1 MFRNALVTSSRR
13 QSRLCYGVAHAM
25 QDASS
30 RTPYL
35 IPRRSAAVVVT
46 TTAVFLWYLS
56 SDLVHNDAVHT
67 LPSNSGSALSKR
79 TSSTGVDESGAL
91 CAVVWGSNKSN
102 LIGPQSPGIETFQ
115 TPVNAKWLENVALR
129 DLALHEKHAACV
141 DARGDVCQ
149 WGDGFSCSKSDVK
162 APKITLRGKNIV
174 KVQLT
179 GSRVYALSA
188 TGRIYVFAANEE
200 QQQLPKPR
208 ISSATSWD
216 LSGWTGRERQAI
228 DFVEIFPKERLN
240 WGEKLI
246 SIAAGS
252 DHLLA
257 LTSEGRTY
265 AHPINKDANS
275 HGQLGL
281 RRVEIPAPSNLKD
294 AAGRIAIELVPR
306 SVASPSLRESSP
318 TVASE
323 HLNVM
328 DDRHIGFSDLLGV
341 KVSQIAAGDR
351 SSFVNTSSG
360 KVLGWGANE
369 HGQIGLGSRITLDT
383 IIIPTEIDLA
393 RNIPVSTK
401 SKCLSIY
408 AGGDLTCFVAER
420 NAQESHTYVDTLCCG
435 NGQWGGLG
443 NNTFSTFQGN
453 PVRVR
458 NVSGLHE
465 FDEQKQK
472 LSPIIPHAISGV
484 THRSYF
490 TVSRHS
496 VACWPGASGRD
507 LVAWGLNHDYQL
519 GTGKRTSLNAAT
531 ILERPEGDRFILGRR
546 KATVRDLS
554 GKVWKNNVEV
564 EQCAIAGH
572 GNSVVYWKLR

>member
-1 MFRNALVTSSRR
+1 
-13 QSRLCYGVAHAM
+13 M

-35 IPRRSAAVVVT
+35 IPRRSAAVVAT

-56 SDLVHNDAVHT
+56 SDLVHNDAART

-129 DLALHEKHAACV
+129 DLALHGGHAACV
-141 DARGDVCQ
+141 DARGDVYQ
-149 WGDGFSCSKSDVK
+149 WGDGFFCSKSDVK

-208 ISSATSWD
+208 ISSATSWG
-216 LSGWTGRERQAI
+216 LSGWTGREQLAI

-240 WGEKLI
+240 WGENFI

-294 AAGRIAIELVPR
+294 AAERIAIELVPR

-323 HLNVM
+323 HLNMM
-328 DDRHIGFSDLLGV
+328 DDRHIGSSDLLFEIPSLRGV

-360 KVLGWGANE
+360 NVLGWGANE

-383 IIIPTEIDLA
+383 ITILTEIDLT

-401 SKCLSIY
+401 SKCLGIY

-472 LSPIIPHAISGV
+472 LSPIVPHAIS
-484 THRSYF
+484 
-490 TVSRHS
+490 VSPTGHILLS
-496 VACWPGASGRD
+496 LDTQLHAGPGASGRD
-507 LVAWGLNHDYQL
+507 LVAWGLGHDYQL